1 MGRGS
6 RYVFHVA
13 EQITF
18 IVRMLVVAMFSK
30 GHKFFD
36 TLTVGMGHLFPPS
49 WGLVGL
55 VAARSTGTRRE

>member
-1 MGRGS
+1 M
-6 RYVFHVA
+6 A

-18 IVRMLVVAMFSK
+18 IVRILVVAMFLK

-55 VAARSTGTRRE
+55 VAARTPGIRWE